1 LVDPEFDNASK
12 LEEGGDY
19 EDGVQ
24 NGKRIGRIYGIYVYL
39 QDVLFADHS
48 ATLENHFS
56 RTPAILP
63 EYKEDHPR
71 ITGATNKGKDFG
83 VERPT
88 FDSRNACIS
97 DK

>member
-1 LVDPEFDNASK
+1 VC
-12 LEEGGDY
+12 
-19 EDGVQ
+19 
-24 NGKRIGRIYGIYVYL
+24 I

-48 ATLENHFS
+48 AALENHFS
-56 RTPAILP
+56 RTSAILT
-63 EYKEDHPR
+63 EYKEDYTG

-97 DK
+97 DE